1 METKVCP
8 IYIILEAD
16 MLVELS
22 MKVND
27 HLKDGYKPQGGIA
40 VVGDGCCKRKYY
52 QAMTKGMK

>member
-27 HLKDGYKPQGGIA
+27 HLKVGYKPQGGIA
-40 VVGDGCCKRKYY
+40 VVGDGCKRKYY
-52 QAMTKGMK
+52 QAMTKGLK

>member
-22 MKVND
+22 IKVND
-27 HLKDGYKPQGGIA
+27 HLKNGYKPQGGIA
-40 VVGDGCCKRKYY
+40 VVSDGCRRKYY
-52 QAMTKGMK
+52 QAMTKGLK

>member
-1 METKVCP
+1 MDINSCA

-27 HLKDGYKPQGGIA
+27 HLVRGYKPQGGIA
-40 VVGDGCCKRKYY
+40 VVEDGCKRRYY
-52 QAMTKGMK
+52 QAMTKGLK

>member
-1 METKVCP
+1 METNVCP

-27 HLKDGYKPQGGIA
+27 HLKNGYKPQGGIA
-40 VVGDGCCKRKYY
+40 VVGDGCKRKYY
-52 QAMTKGMK
+52 QAMTKGFK

>member
-27 HLKDGYKPQGGIA
+27 HLKNGYKPQGGIA
-40 VVGDGCCKRKYY
+40 VVADGCRRKYY
-52 QAMTKGMK
+52 QAMTKGLK